1 MARSKKSYQ
10 WFYDKIQSH
19 YYNLAMKWC
28 FLPFGGE
35 KRCRQKLIEP
45 ISFEP
50 EDKILDMCCGTGGA
64 TFTISRKA
72 GEEAKINGMDLSW
85 GQIRIAQK
93 RVTKPARRDKYLSS
107 ITFLQG
113 DVTKTCFKDGYFD
126 KVFITHALHEME
138 REERLDALKEAK
150 RILRDGGKVFI
161 LEVDNPKNPFVRL
174 LTGFWFFYWLPF
186 NFETPTRRE
195 MLKHGLENEM
205 KVVGFK
211 NIKRVSSHR
220 NIFQVVE
227 GQK

>member
-1 MARSKKSYQ
+1 MALKKKSYT
-10 WFYDKIQSH
+10 WFYDNIQSH

-35 KRCRQKLIEP
+35 RRCRQRLIRP

-64 TFTISRKA
+64 TFAIARKA
-72 GEEAKINGMDLSW
+72 GAQARITGMDLSW

-93 RVTKPARRDKYLSS
+93 RREKYLSS
-107 ITFLQG
+107 ITFIEG
-113 DVTKTCFKDGYFD
+113 DAARTCFRDEYFD

-138 REERLDALKEAK
+138 REERLDTLREAK
-150 RILRDGGKVFI
+150 RILRDGGKLII

-174 LTGFWFFYWLPF
+174 FIGFWFFYWLPL
-186 NFETPTRRE
+186 NFETPTRRD
-195 MLKHGLENEM
+195 MLKQGLESEM
-205 KVVGFK
+205 KKVAFK
-211 NIKRVSSHR
+211 NIKKISSHR
-220 NIFQVVE
+220 SILQVVE